1 MTGETLRNLLQRRPF
16 EPVRI
21 KMSSGES
28 FRIPHPEMAAI
39 TRNGLI
45 VVLPD
50 KRGQPSERFEFCSFL
65 HIASVETAGSVR

>member
-1 MTGETLRNLLQRRPF
+1 
-16 EPVRI
+16 
-21 KMSSGES
+21 MSSGES

-65 HIASVETAGSVR
+65 HIASVEMAGSVR